1 MFLLFSECKF
11 TSVKAWFA
19 VVVLKINDYVLSKT
33 WLLQIPLL
41 FSDIFTTLKLDK
53 FNELLGLSEFK

>member
-11 TSVKAWFA
+11 TSVKACFA
-19 VVVLKINDYVLSKT
+19 VVVVKINDYVLSKT

-53 FNELLGLSEFK
+53 FSELLGLIRI